1 MDQRPSS
8 SPSIQP
14 SIPDPVPAIVP
25 PEPAA
30 VTGPKPLFLVL
41 ILGAFGIAGLA
52 LYLAFFRGSRGEP
65 APEPSRPGAWK
76 PETEEDLVIDEF
88 MKRKNVGDPTADDFL
103 GVDPKVPDR
112 ELSRAEADALETDFF
127 LREPKL
133 KVSRVWRQQVR
144 VIGTEPPRWTGRY
157 VLETRGGYTAAWIP
171 VKGMPNGEQR
181 TVINGFLIVEVR
193 DGKMYG
199 VEPSVFESP

>member
-1 MDQRPSS
+1 MDQRPPP
-8 SPSIQP
+8 SPAIQT
-14 SIPDPVPAIVP
+14 SIPESLPASAP

-30 VTGPKPLFLVL
+30 ITGPKPLFLVL

-52 LYLAFFRGSRGEP
+52 LFLVYFRGHRGEP
-65 APEPSRPGAWK
+65 GPGPSRPGAWK
-76 PETEEDLVIDEF
+76 PETEEDLVVDEF
-88 MKRKNVGDPTADDFL
+88 MKRKNVGDPAADDLL
-103 GVDPKVPDR
+103 GVDPKVPNR

-127 LREPKL
+127 LHDPKL
-133 KVSRVWRQQVR
+133 KITRVWREQLR
-144 VIGTEPPRWTGRY
+144 MIGAEPPRWTGRY

-171 VKGMPNGEQR
+171 VKGMPRGEQR

-199 VEPSVFESP
+199 VEPSVLESP